1 MSDIDL
7 TGIGELDLG
16 AWESLWESFGGSAS
30 LGFSSIKDLIASF
43 TSGDGGLSAS
53 SVLEAVK
60 QLALAAFRQSFAS
73 YAALIAVAVLSALMG
88 VISKEKDGIGSAAGF
103 LCFGMGVAL
112 VAYNLARMIMLTA
125 TSIDVLSKCIETVTP
140 VMTAA
145 LAATGS
151 AASGTLMQPLTAFLS
166 LAVSGVF
173 KNLVLPLASA
183 AGMAS
188 MLGVLSESGSL
199 EHLFGFF
206 KSAVKWIIGAVFT
219 IYFGVVSIQGITV
232 ARADSLAMRTARY
245 ALDKSVPIVGGA
257 VSGTLDTLLVSA
269 SLIKNAAGAAAVV
282 TTVLTAAS
290 PLISIAC
297 AGLACR
303 AVAALCEPLG
313 DKRIPGL
320 LTKMAD
326 VCTLL
331 FATLIA
337 VAAMFIITAGL
348 TFAAGNP

>member
-7 TGIGELDLG
+7 SGIGELDLG
-16 AWESLWESFGGSAS
+16 AWEAIWQSFSGSAR
-30 LGFSSIKDLIASF
+30 LGFSNVRQLIASLA
-43 TSGDGGLSAS
+43 SGSGGISAES
-53 SVLEAVK
+53 LLDTVK
-60 QLALAAFRQSFAS
+60 QLALAAFRESFAS
-73 YAALIAVAVLSALMG
+73 YAALIAVAVLASLMG

-103 LCFGMGVAL
+103 LCFGMSAAL
-112 VAYNLARMIMLTA
+112 VAYNLTRIIALTA
-125 TSIDVLSKCIETVTP
+125 SSIDALSKCMEAVTP
-140 VMTAA
+140 VMSAA

-166 LAVSGVF
+166 LGVAGVF
-173 KNLVLPLASA
+173 KNLVLPLVGA

-199 EHLFGFF
+199 EHMFGFF
-206 KSAVKWIIGAVFT
+206 KSAVKWIVGAVFT
-219 IYFGVVSIQGITV
+219 VYFGVVSIQGITV
-232 ARADSLAMRTARY
+232 ARADSIAVRTARY

-257 VSGTLDTLLVSA
+257 VSGTLDTLLASA

-282 TTVLTAAS
+282 TAVMVAAV

-297 AGLACR
+297 TGLACR
-303 AVAALCEPLG
+303 MIAALCEPLG

-331 FATLIA
+331 FAALIA

>member
-1 MSDIDL
+1 MNDIDL
-7 TGIGELDLG
+7 TGIGDLDLS
-16 AWESLWESFGGSAS
+16 AWESLWESFGDSAS
-30 LGFSSIKDLIASF
+30 FGFSGIKDLISSFAS
-43 TSGDGGLSAS
+43 GGNVLSAS
-53 SVLEAVK
+53 SALESLK
-60 QLALAAFRQSFAS
+60 QFALAAFRQSFAS
-73 YAALIAVAVLSALMG
+73 YAALIAVAVLAALMG
-88 VISKEKDGIGSAAGF
+88 VISKDKDGIGNAAGF

-112 VAYNLARMIMLTA
+112 VAYNLARIIMLTA
-125 TSIDVLSKCIETVTP
+125 ASIDALATCIETVTP
-140 VMTAA
+140 VMTVA

-173 KNLVLPLASA
+173 EDLVLPLVSA

-188 MLGVLSESGSL
+188 MLGVLCENGSL

-232 ARADSLAMRTARY
+232 ARADSIAMRTARY

-257 VSGTLDTLLVSA
+257 VSGTLDTLLMSA
-269 SLIKNAAGAAAVV
+269 SLIKNATGAAAVV
-282 TTVLTAAS
+282 TVVLVAAA

-297 AGLACR
+297 SGLACR

-337 VAAMFIITAGL
+337 VAAMFMITAGL

>member
-1 MSDIDL
+1 MNDIDI

-16 AWESLWESFGGSAS
+16 AWESLWEGFGGSAA
-30 LGFSSIKDLIASF
+30 LGFSSIRNLIDALAS
-43 TSGDGGLSAS
+43 GAGGLSAS
-53 SVLEAVK
+53 STLDTVK
-60 QLALAAFRQSFAS
+60 LLAIEAFRQSFAS

-112 VAYNLARMIMLTA
+112 VAYNLTRVIMLTA
-125 TSIDVLSKCIETVTP
+125 ASIDALSKCIETATP

-166 LAVSGVF
+166 LAVSGAF
-173 KNLVLPLASA
+173 KNLVLPLVSA

-188 MLGVLSESGSL
+188 MLGVLSENGSL
-199 EHLFGFF
+199 EHMFGFL
-206 KSAVKWIIGAVFT
+206 KSTVKWIIGAVFT

-232 ARADSLAMRTARY
+232 AHADSLTMRTARY

-269 SLIKNAAGAAAVV
+269 SLIKNAAGAAAVI
-282 TTVLTAAS
+282 TAVLVAAS
-290 PLISIAC
+290 PLISIASS
-297 AGLACR
+297 GLACR

-320 LTKMAD
+320 LEKMAD

-331 FATLIA
+331 FATLVA
-337 VAAMFIITAGL
+337 VVAMFIITAGL

>member
-7 TGIGELDLG
+7 SGIGELDLG
-16 AWESLWESFGGSAS
+16 AWEALWRSFSGSSPFGYAGVKDMILALAS
-30 LGFSSIKDLIASF
+30 GS
-43 TSGDGGLSAS
+43 GGLSPA

-60 QLALAAFRQSFAS
+60 QFALEAFRQSFAS
-73 YAALIAVAVLSALMG
+73 YAALIAVAVLAALMG

-103 LCFGMGVAL
+103 LCFGMSAAL
-112 VAYNLARMIMLTA
+112 VAYNLARVVALTA
-125 TSIDVLSKCIETVTP
+125 ASIDALSNCVETVTP

-151 AASGTLMQPLTAFLS
+151 AASSTLMQPLTAFLS
-166 LAVSGVF
+166 LAVTGAF
-173 KNLVLPLASA
+173 KNIVLPLVAA

-199 EHLFGFF
+199 EHMFGFF
-206 KSAVKWIIGAVFT
+206 KSAVKWIVGAVFT
-219 IYFGVVSIQGITV
+219 VYFGVVSIQGITV

-257 VSGTLDTLLVSA
+257 VSGTLDTLLASA
-269 SLIKNAAGAAAVV
+269 TLIKNAAGAAAVV
-282 TTVLTAAS
+282 TAVMVAAT
-290 PLISIAC
+290 PLIAIAC
-297 AGLACR
+297 SGLACR
-303 AVAALCEPLG
+303 AIAALCEPLG